1 MAKIRI
7 MSGMRPTGTLHLGH
21 LVGVLRNWVALQDA
35 YDCYF
40 SIVDWHALTTGA
52 ADTAA
57 LRGNVREVLLDW
69 LAAGVDPDRCTIYV
83 QSAVPEIAELALL
96 FGMITPLT
104 WLQRNPTIKEQIH
117 DLGLDEE
124 RVGYGLMGYPILQAA
139 DILAFKG
146 ARVPVGKD
154 QLPHLELSRDIARR
168 FNHMYGETF
177 PEPEGLLS
185 ETPLIVGTDGRK
197 MSKSYGND
205 LRMASPAAE
214 VAQRVMG
221 MVTDPGRQRRD
232 DPGYPE
238 VCTVHAYW
246 RALAPD
252 RCAEVEAGCRAGAL
266 GCVAD
271 KKAMAA
277 LVEEMLAP
285 MRARRE
291 AWAADPVRLDTIL
304 AEGNARARA
313 EARRTLAEVRAR
325 MQLPVFDDEGRPVE
339 APAGA
344 R

>member
-21 LVGVLRNWVALQDA
+21 LVGVLRNWVQLQDT

-52 ADTAA
+52 ADTSS
-57 LRGNVREVLLDW
+57 LRRNVREVLLDW
-69 LAAGVDPDRCTIYV
+69 LAAGVDPARCTLYV

-96 FGMITPLT
+96 FGMMTPLT
-104 WLQRNPTIKEQIH
+104 WLQRNPTVKEQIH

-124 RVGYGLMGYPILQAA
+124 RVGYGLLGYPILQAA
-139 DILAFKG
+139 DILAFRG
-146 ARVPVGKD
+146 ARVPVGRD

-168 FNHMYGETF
+168 FNHLYGEYF

-185 ETPLIVGTDGRK
+185 DTPLIVGTDGRK

-205 LRMASPAAE
+205 LRMAAPAEELAR
-214 VAQRVMG
+214 QVMS

-246 RALAPD
+246 RALAPE
-252 RCAEVEAGCRAGAL
+252 RCPEVEQGCRAGTL

-271 KKAMAA
+271 KKALAETVEA
-277 LVEEMLAP
+277 LLAP
-285 MRARRE
+285 MRDRRE
-291 AWAADPVRLDTIL
+291 VLAADPGRLDDIL
-304 AEGNARARA
+304 AEGNRRART
-313 EARRTLAEVRAR
+313 EARRTLEEVRELMR
-325 MQLPVFDDEGRPVE
+325 LPRFDDEGRPLAV
-339 APAGA
+339 AA
-344 R
+344 RPR